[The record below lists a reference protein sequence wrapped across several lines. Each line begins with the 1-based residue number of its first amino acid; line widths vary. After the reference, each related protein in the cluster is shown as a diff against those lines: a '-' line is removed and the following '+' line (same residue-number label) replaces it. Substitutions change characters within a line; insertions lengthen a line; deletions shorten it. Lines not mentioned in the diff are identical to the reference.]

1 MFRRNFSMLFA
12 SAIIF
17 TVIGAGVFAPWIAPH
32 DPRIGNLEDRMIPP
46 VWVGAELAPTMVVER
61 MDLTSSDAQITLRQ
75 AKKIDASYEIGDE
88 VMAPIK
94 KGGTRTYLLG
104 TDIQGRDI
112 FSRLVHGARVSLIVM
127 VLTVLIGGVVGT
139 VLGLIAGMSG
149 GWADEFI
156 MRAVDVVLALPL
168 ILVAMVFVASLG
180 SSFSLIILILA
191 LTLWVRYAR
200 QVRAEVLQLRE
211 MDYVASARVSGA
223 SKARILWRHLAP
235 GVTNTVVVIATI
247 QVGVVLLV
255 EASLSFLGAGIPPPN
270 PAWGSMIAEGRANI
284 ASSWWISTMPGV
296 AIVLTVISTNILG
309 DWVRDKLDPQLRQL
323 N

>member
-1 MFRRNFSMLFA
+1 
-12 SAIIF
+12 
-17 TVIGAGVFAPWIAPH
+17 
-32 DPRIGNLEDRMIPP
+32 
-46 VWVGAELAPTMVVER
+46 
-61 MDLTSSDAQITLRQ
+61 
-75 AKKIDASYEIGDE
+75 
-88 VMAPIK
+88 
-94 KGGTRTYLLG
+94 
-104 TDIQGRDI
+104 
-112 FSRLVHGARVSLIVM
+112 
-127 VLTVLIGGVVGT
+127 
-139 VLGLIAGMSG
+139 
-149 GWADEFI
+149 
-156 MRAVDVVLALPL
+156 
-168 ILVAMVFVASLG
+168 
-180 SSFSLIILILA
+180 
-191 LTLWVRYAR
+191 
-200 QVRAEVLQLRE
+200 